1 MPREKIAAFPVLL
14 PARCCRPKPKPFMKL
29 ATLRDGSRDGQL
41 IVVARDL
48 KTAQIADRI
57 APTLQRALDDWN
69 FIAPQLD
76 ALYAELNQGRAKR
89 PFEFDAVACMAPLPR
104 AYQWLDASAYNGHLQ
119 RMKEATGVD
128 WVALS
133 SREPLVYQGG
143 SDDFLGAREDAPFPE
158 ESHGIDFEAEI
169 AVVTGD
175 VPMGT
180 KHEDALEHVRLLML
194 VNDWSLRNLGPNDLK
209 KQFGFFLSKPSTA
222 FSPVAVTPDELQD
235 GWRDGRAAVTVRVDW
250 NGVRFGELDAAAD
263 TRFGFGELITFAAR
277 TRTLSAGTVIGL
289 GTISSADAARGFATI
304 AEARAQEKIS
314 SGEARTAFMKY
325 GDRVRIDA
333 QDAAG
338 HSIFGAIE
346 QAVASTRRRRVMH
359 LVNRVDAA
367 DGGPVVD
374 AAGVDAAG
382 VDAAGVDGSA
392 AAAGADAA
400 SSGQDVAAAEASAA
414 MPVAVA
420 AAATLPSEA

>member
-1 MPREKIAAFPVLL
+1 
-14 PARCCRPKPKPFMKL
+14 MKL

-48 KTAQIADRI
+48 NTAHIADGI

-76 ALYAELNQGRAKR
+76 ALYADLNQGKAKR
-89 PFEFDAVACMAPLPR
+89 PFEFDAAACMAPLPR

-143 SDDFLGAREDAPFPE
+143 SDDFLGAREDAPFPDE
-158 ESHGIDFEAEI
+158 AHGIDFEAEI

-180 KHEDALEHVRLLML
+180 KHEDALEHVRLVML

-235 GWRDGRAAVTVRVDW
+235 AWRDGRAAVTVRIDW
-250 NGVRFGELDAAAD
+250 NGVRFGELDAAED

-289 GTISSADAARGFATI
+289 GTISSTDAARGFATI

-314 SGEARTAFMKY
+314 SGEARTPFMKY

-346 QAVASTRRRRVMH
+346 QAVASSRRRRVMH
-359 LVNRVDAA
+359 LVNSADAA
-367 DGGPVVD
+367 DGNSVPDSGAADSAAVASGDDETARADFATGGDATSGGDATTSGD
-374 AAGVDAAG
+374 AAASESGAVSDASSAG
-382 VDAAGVDGSA
+382 NASGAATSTAANVAAANLA
-392 AAAGADAA
+392 AAA
-400 SSGQDVAAAEASAA
+400 
-414 MPVAVA
+414 
-420 AAATLPSEA
+420 

>member
-1 MPREKIAAFPVLL
+1 
-14 PARCCRPKPKPFMKL
+14 MKL

-48 KTAQIADRI
+48 KTAQIADAI

-76 ALYAELNQGRAKR
+76 ALYADLNQSRAKR
-89 PFEFDAVACMAPLPR
+89 PFDFDAAACMAPLPR

-119 RMKEATGVD
+119 RMKQATGVD

-143 SDDFLGAREDAPFPE
+143 SDDFLGARDDAPFPDE
-158 ESHGIDFEAEI
+158 AHGIDFEAEI
-169 AVVTGD
+169 AVITGD
-175 VPMGT
+175 VPMGV
-180 KHEDALEHVRLLML
+180 KHEDALEHVRLVML

-235 GWRDGRAAVTVRVDW
+235 AWRDGRAAVTVRVDW
-250 NGVRFGELDAAAD
+250 NGVRFGELDAAEDA
-263 TRFGFGELITFAAR
+263 RFGFGELITFAAR
-277 TRTLSAGTVIGL
+277 TRTLSAGSVIGL
-289 GTISSADAARGFATI
+289 GTISSIDAARGFATI

-314 SGEARTAFMKY
+314 SGEARTRFMKY

-333 QDAAG
+333 QDGAG

-346 QAVASTRRRRVMH
+346 QTVASSRRRRVMH
-359 LVNRVDAA
+359 LVNSDDASARA
-367 DGGPVVD
+367 DFATSGD
-374 AAGVDAAG
+374 ATASGDATT
-382 VDAAGVDGSA
+382 S
-392 AAAGADAA
+392 ADAA
-400 SSGQDVAAAEASAA
+400 PEAAAI
-414 MPVAVA
+414 
-420 AAATLPSEA
+420 AAATVPAAA

>member
-1 MPREKIAAFPVLL
+1 
-14 PARCCRPKPKPFMKL
+14 MKL

-48 KTAQIADRI
+48 KTAHIADGI

-89 PFEFDAVACMAPLPR
+89 PFEFDAAACMAPLPR

-133 SREPLVYQGG
+133 SREPLIYQGG
-143 SDDFLGAREDAPFPE
+143 SDDFLGAREDAPFPDE
-158 ESHGIDFEAEI
+158 AHGIDFEAEI
-169 AVVTGD
+169 AVITGD
-175 VPMGT
+175 VPMGV
-180 KHEDALEHVRLLML
+180 KHEDALEHVRLVML

-209 KQFGFFLSKPSTA
+209 KQFGFFLSKPATA
-222 FSPVAVTPDELQD
+222 FGPVAVTPDELQD
-235 GWRDGRAAVTVRVDW
+235 AWRDGRAAVTVRVDW
-250 NGVRFGELDAAAD
+250 NGVRFGELDAGED
-263 TRFGFGELITFAAR
+263 TRFGFGELLTFAAR
-277 TRTLSAGTVIGL
+277 TRTLSAGSVIGL
-289 GTISSADAARGFATI
+289 GTISSTDAARGFATI

-314 SGEARTAFMKY
+314 SGEARTPFMKY

-346 QAVASTRRRRVMH
+346 QTVASSRRRRVMH
-359 LVNRVDAA
+359 LVNSGAAADDSAAADSAETDGAGAASGAAAAARGDAA
-367 DGGPVVD
+367 TNGDVTS
-374 AAGVDAAG
+374 
-382 VDAAGVDGSA
+382 SA
-392 AAAGADAA
+392 AAAANQSGTVSEASGADMAP
-400 SSGQDVAAAEASAA
+400 AAATIT
-414 MPVAVA
+414 A
-420 AAATLPSEA
+420 AAA

>member
-1 MPREKIAAFPVLL
+1 
-14 PARCCRPKPKPFMKL
+14 MKL
-29 ATLRDGSRDGQL
+29 ATLNDGTRDGQL

-48 KTAQIADRI
+48 KTAHVADAI

-89 PFEFDAVACMAPLPR
+89 AFDFDAAHCMAPLPR

-119 RMKEATGVD
+119 RMKQATGVD
-128 WVALS
+128 WPALS

-175 VPMGT
+175 VPLGA
-180 KHEDALEHVRLLML
+180 KGDDALEHVRLVML

-222 FSPVAVTPDELQD
+222 FGPVAVTPDELQD
-235 GWRDGRAAVTVRVDW
+235 AWRDGRAAVNVRVEW
-250 NGVRFGELDAAAD
+250 NGVRFGDLDAGED
-263 TRFGFGELITFAAR
+263 TRFGFGELIAFAAR
-277 TRTLSAGTVIGL
+277 TRSLRAGSIVGL
-289 GTISSADAARGFATI
+289 GTISSADTARGFATI
-304 AEARAQEKIS
+304 AEARAQEKIDG
-314 SGEARTAFMKY
+314 GEARTAFMKY

-333 QDAAG
+333 YDTHGQT
-338 HSIFGAIE
+338 IFGAIE
-346 QAVASTRRRRVMH
+346 QTVASSRRRRAVQI
-359 LVNRVDAA
+359 V
-367 DGGPVVD
+367 
-374 AAGVDAAG
+374 
-382 VDAAGVDGSA
+382 
-392 AAAGADAA
+392 AGADDAEEGAAA
-400 SSGQDVAAAEASAA
+400 SADEAADARAVDAPADAPAKAA
-414 MPVAVA
+414 
-420 AAATLPSEA
+420 